1 MNFFPGLLEE
11 INQNLSRYL
20 RGQGLICM
28 ILSIYYATTLFLM
41 SLDFGIILGI
51 FAGLI
56 SFIPYVG
63 AFLGLIIAILLGFTQ
78 FGLSFIL
85 VAIILV
91 FLFGQIIESYYLS
104 PKFIGEAIKLNPYHF
119 GAMESCGSIWLS
131 KNEIRKAYNWF
142 QKALEINPNTIATA
156 NNIEMIFLISF
167 FPSLYF

>member
-20 RGQGLICM
+20 KGLICM

-104 PKFIGEAIKLNPYHF
+104 PKFIGEAIKLNPLWIIF
-119 GAMESCGSIWLS
+119 SLSCGGHLFGILGVLIAIPFAAIIGVIVRYWFNSVFD
-131 KNEIRKAYNWF
+131 KND
-142 QKALEINPNTIATA
+142 
-156 NNIEMIFLISF
+156 
-167 FPSLYF
+167 